1 MRCSFEQ
8 QSIVAVISR
17 RRANERCERRLGRVL
32 RARDQIRQTMT
43 LQLDVAQRAVFD
55 RETTVDTFVVQNLDV
70 VFVFLGVL
78 VRLKEASKQRSKLG
92 LNYISNGE
100 NNHFIQTTFSFD
112 CLPCQRQADQPTS
125 TRAAFRDP
133 RSRFSPPAQ

>member
-1 MRCSFEQ
+1 MRCSLEQ

-17 RRANERCERRLGRVL
+17 RRANERSERRLGRVL

-100 NNHFIQTTFSFD
+100 
-112 CLPCQRQADQPTS
+112 QPFYS
-125 TRAAFRDP
+125 KNVLI
-133 RSRFSPPAQ
+133 